1 MPYSSAVSFD
11 DMKAHLFS
19 LDATRNMFSK
29 TEPLEEA
36 TFETGEPGIEVEYG
50 DKWWADGDATD
61 PVPVWLA
68 LPHGERYQL
77 TRQGA
82 VQLGSTCR
90 VNQKFQEFLPA
101 PIMQE
106 IVNWAL
112 RTGLGERELKLLT
125 AGTGEYK
132 NGDQVP
138 LAVAQCRATISPFSN
153 LRLLEIVIERARE
166 LFGSDADSALVDYKT
181 YHDLESSICRVVFP
195 AAQVL
200 MERTGVEDDAWC
212 AGVEFRNSLI
222 GLKQTAITGYLFR
235 FTCTNGMMDIEHSA
249 GGFARRGTTPD
260 EAYTWAQEAV
270 DGVLGGLE
278 TTFED
283 VQTLV
288 DQKVEGFVVAD
299 LGELFREYSVPRRL
313 RSVAIE
319 TMADTGGVLTSYDLV
334 NAVTRVANLD
344 DLSWKDVDRLLMMG
358 GHLAHDSAGRCSR
371 EAPCMRR
378 LPKDWVQPEPAEEAE
393 VVSA

>member
-19 LDATRNMFSK
+19 LDAAREMFSK
-29 TEPLEEA
+29 TEPLTEA
-36 TFETGEPGIEVEYG
+36 TFDTGDSGIRVEYG
-50 DKWWADGDATD
+50 ENWATGELTD
-61 PVPVWLA
+61 PVPVWLSVPA
-68 LPHGERYQL
+68 GERYQL

-82 VQLGSTCR
+82 TQLGSTCR
-90 VNQKFQEFLPA
+90 VNQKYQEWLPPGLLQDA
-101 PIMQE
+101 
-106 IVNWAL
+106 VNWAL

-125 AGTGEYK
+125 AGTGEY
-132 NGDQVP
+132 NGGEVP

-153 LRLLEIVIERARE
+153 LRLMEIVIERARQ
-166 LFGSDADSALVDYKT
+166 LFGSDTDSALVDYKMH
-181 YHDLESSICRVVFP
+181 HDLENSICRVVFP

-222 GLKQTAITGYLFR
+222 GLKQTALTGYLFR
-235 FTCTNGMMDIEHSA
+235 FTCTNGMMDIEHSS

-260 EAYTWAQEAV
+260 EAYAWAQEAV

-283 VQTLV
+283 VQSLV

-299 LGELFREYSVPRRL
+299 LGELFREYKVPRRL

-344 DLSWKDVDRLLMMG
+344 DMSWQDVDRMLMMG
-358 GHLAHDSAGRCSR
+358 GHLAHDSAGRCN
-371 EAPCMRR
+371 AQNPCMRR
-378 LPKDWVQPEPAEEAE
+378 LPKDWAAPEPVETAEA
-393 VVSA
+393 ALA